1 MGLLWQSHTTSYF
14 VSLPITYTKYGN
26 PLIDVKLGNNIQP
39 CYVRIGSRF
48 PMVLDKAI
56 LDKLD
61 KQPSGI
67 TKSDDLNGEH
77 YERPSYLVPK
87 VEIGDLTIKNITVTQ
102 VEEGTANVLG
112 QYLGGK
118 YNLLLDFLNSRIIAC
133 DSFSRLKSK
142 GVVNEGW
149 IKVPFK
155 TSRAGVILHIHSD
168 LGVNDF
174 ALCTVSENTQIR
186 RSLIP
191 TDLPFTSTTFCIGK
205 QDFGS
210 IVFEPQN
217 IPAMLSDIDGFI
229 GMDFLKNHA
238 IYLDYS
244 NKIAYIEPPRTYFE
258 RLPITLSSSD
268 IPIINIYL
276 EGNLYPVDL
285 DLGMHSLFALSE
297 EVLHNIYKTSHGTAK
312 WNDYKENHYQSPSY
326 IIPEVK
332 LGNLTLFNV
341 ITRQSQEE
349 FHVSATL
356 HGAPKYPIG
365 VIGRPI
371 LEKYNLFLD
380 FKNSAIYACDSLIHL
395 QQEGLLSESI
405 LTIPFTLH
413 HDGILLLI
421 ETDMGNLRLL
431 LDTGSTCTVV
441 RAPCSTSVSKFCLL
455 EQDFGPRSLTPFE
468 LHPSWDCDGFL
479 GMDFL
484 LEHSI
489 YIDYPNRLLFLD
501 LQKTTPKSNFSQ

>member
-174 ALCTVSENTQIR
+174 ALCTVS
-186 RSLIP
+186 
-191 TDLPFTSTTFCIGK
+191 
-205 QDFGS
+205 
-210 IVFEPQN
+210 
-217 IPAMLSDIDGFI
+217 
-229 GMDFLKNHA
+229 
-238 IYLDYS
+238 
-244 NKIAYIEPPRTYFE
+244 
-258 RLPITLSSSD
+258 
-268 IPIINIYL
+268 
-276 EGNLYPVDL
+276 
-285 DLGMHSLFALSE
+285 
-297 EVLHNIYKTSHGTAK
+297 
-312 WNDYKENHYQSPSY
+312 
-326 IIPEVK
+326 
-332 LGNLTLFNV
+332 
-341 ITRQSQEE
+341 
-349 FHVSATL
+349 
-356 HGAPKYPIG
+356 
-365 VIGRPI
+365 
-371 LEKYNLFLD
+371 
-380 FKNSAIYACDSLIHL
+380 
-395 QQEGLLSESI
+395 
-405 LTIPFTLH
+405 
-413 HDGILLLI
+413 
-421 ETDMGNLRLL
+421 
-431 LDTGSTCTVV
+431 
-441 RAPCSTSVSKFCLL
+441 
-455 EQDFGPRSLTPFE
+455 
-468 LHPSWDCDGFL
+468 
-479 GMDFL
+479 
-484 LEHSI
+484 
-489 YIDYPNRLLFLD
+489 
-501 LQKTTPKSNFSQ
+501 